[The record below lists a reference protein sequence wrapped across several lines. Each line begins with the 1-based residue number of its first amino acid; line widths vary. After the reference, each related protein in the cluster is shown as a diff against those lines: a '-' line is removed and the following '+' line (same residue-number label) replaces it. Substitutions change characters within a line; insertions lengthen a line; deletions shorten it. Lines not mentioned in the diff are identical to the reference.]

1 MTEHLRRLL
10 FLLAPAILALPATAQ
25 TVTGTILGAV
35 SDPSGAVVP
44 GATVTATNPATGFTR
59 STTSD
64 PEGNYRLT
72 FLPLGAYRVEARSAG
87 FERTRREGVAVSADE
102 RVRVD
107 FALAVGEANQTVEV
121 NAGTPIVQASDAT
134 VGDVI
139 DSRRIV
145 DLPLNKRNFVDLV
158 QLTAGVTPGR
168 AADYGGETAIDNF
181 RGRFVFSANG
191 QRTTT
196 NNFILDG
203 VDNNANLFNAGG
215 VVIAPV
221 IDAIQEFKV
230 STANFSPEFGRAA
243 GAVVSVQTKSGTN
256 QLHGSLFEFLR
267 NSDFDANTFFNNR
280 AGQPTPPFRQNQFGF
295 TVGGRI
301 IKDRTFFFG
310 DYQGY
315 RVRDT
320 KNFVS
325 NVPTQQERQG
335 DFSAS
340 AFGTIYDPATA
351 APNGAGS
358 LTLQPFPGN
367 RIPVQRFDPVAQQIL
382 GLYAAP
388 NTNFG
393 GLASNFINNPALKR
407 TDDQFDIR
415 IDHRLNDSNNVFG
428 RYSFGDATQ
437 LYPNAMLT
445 AQNPFGGGTGKGNL
459 SPLRA
464 QSLALNFIHT
474 FSPRF
479 LAETRFG
486 FTRTNYSGLPLGNGD
501 PLLNNINI
509 PNQRYNSSIQTIPTF
524 GVNGLTTLGPQ
535 ANVPNF
541 SVLNNYQVSENL
553 SYTLGFGHTLK
564 FGGDMIRR
572 QLNNF
577 FTGSPTGAFSF
588 SGVYTTVN
596 AASGAK
602 AGNAFADFLLGLPAG
617 TNRDILQGGFGR
629 RDIVASFYFQDDWKV
644 SRRLTVNAG
653 VRWDVWTP
661 FVEVH
666 DRQSN
671 FDIATSKL
679 VVASP
684 SGPLGRTLRNTDW
697 NNFGPRLGLA
707 YDLTGDGK
715 TVLRTGYSISYIED
729 LSAGRTLMPLNPPF
743 GFSDQIT
750 NSQGIIPARRLQD
763 GFNPP
768 VIPSLTNLSGQ
779 FHITDTNYRTEY
791 SQNWSFGIQRQLGA
805 NLALDVAYVG
815 TKGTHLMERTDANE
829 PLPGPGAVAT
839 HRPFYSLYPNLGTL
853 DGLLS
858 TSNSTY
864 HSLQGKLTRRFAS
877 GLYFLVAYT
886 FGRAIEGSEG
896 VGENAITAAVQT
908 LAQNPRNRRADKA
921 LASFDMRNR
930 VVFSY
935 IYEFPFGKGKPW
947 FKSGVASRILGDWRL
962 DGATSMLGGNPFTVQ
977 MATSN
982 LNTGTYQRPNRTC
995 DGNLP
1000 GSQQSVYRFFD
1011 TSCFSAPAIYS
1022 YGNAGR
1028 NFLIGPSMYNWDAS
1042 LQRTFPISESKRLE
1056 FRGEYFNVF
1065 NTPQF
1070 YPPMNLVG
1078 NPDFG
1083 TLTAIRGGSNRQ
1095 GQLALKLIF

>member
-1 MTEHLRRLL
+1 MRLPL
-10 FLLAPAILALPATAQ
+10 FAFIAFLTLLSWPAAGQ

-35 SDPSGAVVP
+35 TDPSGAIVP
-44 GATVTATNPATGFTR
+44 GATVTATSQSTGFTR
-59 STTSD
+59 SDTSD
-64 PEGNYRLT
+64 AEGNYRLT
-72 FLPLGAYRVEARSAG
+72 FLPLGVYRVEVKSAG
-87 FERTRREGVAVSADE
+87 FERMLREGIEVQADQ
-102 RVRVD
+102 RMRVD
-107 FALAVGEANQTVEV
+107 FALAVGEATQTVEV
-121 NAGTPIVQASDAT
+121 NAGAPLVQTNDAT

-139 DSRRIV
+139 DHQRIV

-221 IDAIQEFKV
+221 IDSIQEFKV

-256 QLHGSLFEFLR
+256 QIHGTMFEFLR
-267 NSDFDANTFFNNR
+267 NSDLDANTFFNNR
-280 AGQPTPPFRQNQFGF
+280 AGLPKPPFRQNQFGF
-295 TVGGRI
+295 TVGGPI
-301 IKDRTFFFG
+301 VKDRTFFFG
-310 DYQGY
+310 DYQGF

-325 NVPTQQERQG
+325 NVPTPAERQG
-335 DFSAS
+335 DFSAG

-351 APNGAGS
+351 TAATGGGLA
-358 LTLQPFPGN
+358 LQPFAGN
-367 RIPVQRFDPVAQQIL
+367 KIPAPRFDPVATQIL
-382 GLYAAP
+382 ALYALP
-388 NTNFG
+388 NTNSG
-393 GLASNFINNPALKR
+393 ALASNFVNNPALNR
-407 TDDQFDIR
+407 TDDQFDMR
-415 IDHRLNDSNNVFG
+415 IDHRLTDANNIFG
-428 RYSFGDATQ
+428 RYSFGDAKQ
-437 LYPNAMLT
+437 LFPNAMLT
-445 AQNPFGGGTGKGNL
+445 AQNPFGGGSGKGNL

-464 QSLALNFIHT
+464 QSLALNYIHT

-479 LAETRFG
+479 LAETRLG
-486 FTRTNYSGLPLGNGD
+486 FTRTNYTGLPLGNGNA
-501 PLLNNINI
+501 LLNNINI

-524 GVNGLTTLGPQ
+524 GVSGVTTLGPQ
-535 ANVPNF
+535 SNVPNF

-553 SYTLGFGHTLK
+553 SYTLSSGHSLK
-564 FGGDMIRR
+564 FGGDFFRR

-596 AASGAK
+596 AASAAK
-602 AGNAFADFLLGLPAG
+602 PGNSFADFLLGLPASSS
-617 TNRDILQGGFGR
+617 RDILLGGFGR
-629 RDIVASFYFQDDWKV
+629 RDVVASWYFQDDWKV
-644 SRRLTVNAG
+644 SRRLNINAG
-653 VRWDVWTP
+653 VRWDLWTP
-661 FVEVH
+661 FVEAH

-671 FDIATSKL
+671 FDIATAKL

-684 SGPLGRTLRNTDW
+684 SGPLGRALRSTDW

-707 YDLTGDGK
+707 YDLSGNGK

-729 LSAGRTLMPLNPPF
+729 LSAGRTLMPLNLPF
-743 GFSDQIT
+743 GFSDQTT
-750 NSQGIIPARRLQD
+750 NSQGIIPTRRLQD

-779 FHITDTNYRTEY
+779 LHITDTNYRTEY
-791 SQNWSFGIQRQLGA
+791 SQNWSFGIQRQISN
-805 NLALDVAYVG
+805 NLVADIAYVG

-829 PLPGPGAVAT
+829 PVPGPGSVNS
-839 HRPFYSLYPNLGTL
+839 HRPFFALYPNLSTL

-858 TSNSTY
+858 TSNSSY
-864 HSLQGKLTRRFAS
+864 NSLQAKLTRRFSS
-877 GLYFLVAYT
+877 GLYFLVSYT
-886 FGRAIEGSEG
+886 YGRAIEGSEG
-896 VGENAITAAVQT
+896 VGENAITATVQT
-908 LAQNPRNRRADKA
+908 MAQNPQNRRADKA
-921 LASFDMRNR
+921 LASFDMRHR

-947 FKSGVASRILGDWRL
+947 LKSGAAGQILGNWRVDGSTSLL
-962 DGATSMLGGNPFTVQ
+962 DGNPITVQ

-982 LNTGTYQRPNRTC
+982 LNSGTYQRPNRTC
-995 DGNLP
+995 DGNIP
-1000 GSQQSVYRFFD
+1000 NSQRTVYRFFD
-1011 TSCFSAPAIYS
+1011 TSCFVAPPIYT

-1028 NFLIGPSMYNWDAS
+1028 NILIGPNMYNWDAS
-1042 LQRTFPISESKRLE
+1042 LQRTFPVREGMRFE
-1056 FRGEYFNVF
+1056 FRAEYFNLF

-1078 NPDFG
+1078 NPDFA
-1083 TLTAIRGGSNRQ
+1083 TLTAIRSGSNRQ
-1095 GQLALKLIF
+1095 GQMALKFIF